1 MNPAFEVARLT
12 GNNLG
17 QSFQQS
23 KDSSAIEQILSDA
36 MKSGRPEDVQN
47 SIGKILSQVSPERQ
61 GAAVQY
67 LQNTYNTIQ
76 KKQAQDRQRKA
87 ALQAGL
93 NPDLPEGLQKIQY
106 EDNLNNQRAR
116 NVIGGASL
124 GSQPNQLLGG
134 AAMGANPNQ
143 VTDGIANPLEQK
155 QSPDQS
161 QQQPTQNQPSNQAIS
176 WKDLTDEQLV
186 QLHGIKGFKE
196 SAAAEQK
203 RRIEDAKAKQS
214 NFEPESDKLE
224 AKAVADLALEIQKD
238 YQAAQNENL
247 RLDRMETLD
256 KEGNVSTPALV
267 KALDAFGIPLGILG
281 NPNTEE
287 YRKLE
292 ADFTRDVSKVFPGGK
307 ITNYEIQAFLKSI
320 PTLMNSPE
328 GRKAIIRN
336 RKLMNDAKLARY
348 EEYKKIIKENNG
360 KKPQNLGLLIDERT
374 QERIS
379 QIEDEFIK
387 GVQDEINKTQVP
399 VRMYDAQGNEYD
411 VPPNMIEQAMQ
422 SGAKFSR

>member
-12 GNNLG
+12 GNNIAKA
-17 QSFQQS
+17 FQQS

-36 MKSGRPEDVQN
+36 MRSGRPEDVQN

-61 GAAVQY
+61 SAAVQY

-76 KKQAQDRQRKA
+76 QKQAQDSQRN
-87 ALQAGL
+87 ALKQAGL
-93 NPDLPEGLQKIQY
+93 NPDLPTDLNKIMY

-116 NVIGGASL
+116 NIIGGAAIDAPTNQVL
-124 GSQPNQLLGG
+124 GD
-134 AAMGANPNQ
+134 AAIGANP
-143 VTDGIANPLEQK
+143 EQIVAG
-155 QSPDQS
+155 
-161 QQQPTQNQPSNQAIS
+161 TQNPMTQQNQQVNKQNQTNQQNQTNKSFS
-176 WKDLTDEQLV
+176 WADLTDEQLV
-186 QLHGIKGFKE
+186 QLTGVKGFDKQ
-196 SAAAEQK
+196 ANAEMK
-203 RRIEDAKAKQS
+203 RRQEEVKANQS

-224 AKAVADLALEIQKD
+224 AKAVADLAVEIQKD
-238 YQAAQNENL
+238 YQAAKNENL
-247 RLDRMETLD
+247 RLSRMETLD

-267 KALDAFGIPLGILG
+267 KALDAFGIPLGVLG
-281 NPNTEE
+281 NRNTEE

-307 ITNYEIQAFLKSI
+307 ITNYEIQSYLKSI
-320 PTLMNSPE
+320 PTLMNSSE

-336 RKLMNDAKLARY
+336 RKLMNDAKLVRY

-360 KKPQNLGLLIDERT
+360 KKPPNLGLLIDERT
-374 QERIS
+374 QVKIS
-379 QIEDEFIK
+379 EIEDEFIK
-387 GVQDEINKTQVP
+387 GVQDVINKTQVP
-399 VRMYDAQGNEYD
+399 IRMYDAQGNEYD